1 MRANERAKLVDRQ
14 RDVGSVWAPRSA
26 HALLRA
32 TQPVIRR
39 RTQKFCDKKWHERNK
54 LDRQRRPC
62 RVLATPE
69 LKVNDGNRT
78 ELKTNSFSGRY
89 NRIATRNISNIC
101 AHFPSDRL
109 LVTPEFRIRLAPP
122 ASLGFAVFS
131 REVSKIRTCTHRPA
145 RSIRRIRRKLSG
157 GDFDEGVVAGRDSN
171 SRSRSDSGS
180 DGVLGRNSTP
190 RASADYYLSGP
201 RHLTLQATKRSISD
215 RKCQQTGSG
224 TTPRCANCEDAAVKL
239 SSNVSNRIGRVLSA
253 AMADAIKLSTC
264 GLNPGVAVAFQ
275 PPVPKKRLSG
285 CKNGRT

>member
-101 AHFPSDRL
+101 ARFPSDRL
-109 LVTPEFRIRLAPP
+109 LVTPEFRIRLAPLG
-122 ASLGFAVFS
+122 SLQSRAFS
-131 REVSKIRTCTHRPA
+131 GELPEILARQREGARAA
-145 RSIRRIRRKLSG
+145 RSYEHEYGRVEVDQSG
-157 GDFDEGVVAGRDSN
+157 GRGER
-171 SRSRSDSGS
+171 
-180 DGVLGRNSTP
+180 
-190 RASADYYLSGP
+190 
-201 RHLTLQATKRSISD
+201 
-215 RKCQQTGSG
+215 
-224 TTPRCANCEDAAVKL
+224 
-239 SSNVSNRIGRVLSA
+239 
-253 AMADAIKLSTC
+253 
-264 GLNPGVAVAFQ
+264 
-275 PPVPKKRLSG
+275 
-285 CKNGRT
+285 